1 MVVVIGF
8 LINFE
13 DWRYKMENKIFYT
26 LEIFLKRKDKQRN
39 TKLEYVSKDIKDI
52 ENEIIDFS
60 DKFVSDIIQP
70 EFFIKVDVKDLSIE
84 IELPKQKR
92 DKKPKEKK
100 GIDFKRIPKSKK
112 IEINEEAEDG
122 N

>member
-1 MVVVIGF
+1 
-8 LINFE
+8 
-13 DWRYKMENKIFYT
+13 MENKIFYT

>member
-13 DWRYKMENKIFYT
+13 DWRYKMENKILYT